1 MGECP
6 TTRALELCGAE
17 LLGFE
22 DAMFVPTGTQAN
34 LCAVGTHCTRG
45 DEVILGSKSHIY
57 LWEAGS
63 TSALLGA
70 STCVIPNDADGTFDL
85 AAAERGI
92 RVRFSSRFES
102 FVRVQPREERVRKL
116 PHSYTRRPTAT
127 HNRAGRRSTLPQDLP
142 HRD

>member
-6 TTRALELCGAE
+6 TTRALERRGAE

-70 STCVIPNDADGTFDL
+70 STCVIPNESNGTFDL
-85 AAAERGI
+85 EAAGRG
-92 RVRFSSRFES
+92 
-102 FVRVQPREERVRKL
+102 VRVGRLFVASRSVSSCTSLLLTPQPVTTD
-116 PHSYTRRPTAT
+116 SW
-127 HNRAGRRSTLPQDLP
+127 
-142 HRD
+142 